1 MKRMMKLWLALA
13 VCAAL
18 CFAVCACGDKE
29 DEEDTMYYGDAP
41 AESAVCP
48 LDGEEIANTNDIGDY
63 LFIVSVENG
72 PDSEPQSG
80 IGEADLLIEVP
91 VEAGI
96 NRFLAFFYHHTP
108 DTIGGVRSARH
119 YFYDIVDAYDAIF
132 AHCGGSPQAY
142 DIIDSGEMKDM
153 DEMSITS
160 AFHRISEKKSPHNLY
175 TSYEELSKGAE
186 SRNYDKLDLKNCP
199 GFNFYSEDELNAL
212 SFGGV
217 EELSLNYRFKSVSY
231 RWDESEGAYQRYS
244 KGNLHMDGALDKAVI
259 ADNVVVLY
267 IANSVMDNEGRLD
280 MDIDSGEG
288 ELLQNGTVT
297 AINWDLEKGNG
308 FVFRSAEDGSDIKL
322 IPGRTII
329 QIISPEN
336 KAEYTPASADDSE
349 VAD

>member
-1 MKRMMKLWLALA
+1 MKKVMKLWLVLA
-13 VCAAL
+13 VCAVL
-18 CFAVCACGDKE
+18 CFAISACGDKE
-29 DEEDTMYYGDAP
+29 EDSMYYGDDQ
-41 AESAVCP
+41 AENMICP
-48 LDGEEIANTNDIGDY
+48 LDGEEIEDAGDIGDY

-80 IGEADLLIEVP
+80 ISEADLLIELP

-96 NRFLAFFYHHTP
+96 NRFMAFFYHHTP

-119 YFYDIVDAYDAIF
+119 YFYDIVEAYDAIF
-132 AHCGGSPQAY
+132 ALCGGSPQAY
-142 DIIDSGEMKDM
+142 DVIDSGKVKDM

-160 AFHRISEKKSPHNLY
+160 SFHRTGGKKAPHNLY
-175 TSYEELSKGAE
+175 TSYEELSKGAK
-186 SRNYDKLDLKNCP
+186 SLGYDTYDLKDCP
-199 GFNFYSEDELNAL
+199 SFDFYSEDEADAL

-217 EELSLNYRFKSVSY
+217 SEFSLDYRYKAVSY
-231 RWDESEGAYQRYS
+231 RWDENEETYQRYS
-244 KGNLHMDGALDKAVI
+244 KGHLHMDDAADEAVT

-267 IANSVMDNEGRLD
+267 IANSVVDDKGRLD

-288 ELLQNGTVT
+288 ELLQKGTVT
-297 AINWDLEKGNG
+297 EIDWDLESGNG

-336 KAEYTPASADDSE
+336 KADYTKASSGDSE
-349 VAD
+349 VTD